1 MVKETKS
8 AQPCIMPEERRA
20 YKKKKKVMYQQHF
33 SPLLVLL
40 AID

>member
-20 YKKKKKVMYQQHF
+20 YKKKKVMYQQHF